1 MPSAIVLLNPR
12 SRSGARAPVDRLLAA
27 FRTASWS
34 AELWAGDTPEWAQS
48 AALRARDLGVDAIFG
63 AGGDG
68 LLAQILPAIMHTS
81 TALGVV
87 PLGTGNVWARELGLP
102 MQPEHAISRQLASP
116 PHRVDVGIANG
127 RPFLV
132 LASAGIDARI
142 VEMVEGDVGSK
153 ALGQLAY
160 PLATF
165 ALAPG
170 IRGTQAQIWLDDE
183 PPLTMPLLA
192 GIATNCRLY
201 GGVVPLVPKAR
212 FDDGLLDVV
221 LFAGGGPV
229 EATTHA
235 VRVLAGL
242 HHADRSV
249 IIRPAR
255 WLRIE
260 TLGSSVPIQR
270 DGDPLGTTPLEVQV
284 SPSALLAMGA
294 GPPTTGATATKNPFD

>member
-12 SRSGARAPVDRLLAA
+12 SRSGSRVPVDRLLAA
-27 FRTASWS
+27 FRTAGWNV
-34 AELWAGDTPEWAQS
+34 ELWAGDTPEWAQQ
-48 AALRARDLGVDAIFG
+48 AALRARDLGVDAIFA

-68 LLAQILPAIMHTS
+68 LLAQILPAVIHTP

-102 MQPEHAISRQLASP
+102 LHPEHAISRQLASP
-116 PHRVDVGIANG
+116 PHKVDVGIANG

-132 LASAGIDARI
+132 LASAGLDARI
-142 VEMVEGDVGSK
+142 VKKVEGDVASK

-160 PLATF
+160 PLASF
-165 ALAPG
+165 ALAAG

-183 PPLTMPLLA
+183 PPVKMALLA
-192 GIATNCRLY
+192 GIVTNCRLY

-212 FDDGLLDVV
+212 FDDGFLDVV

-242 HHADRSV
+242 HHADPSV

-260 TLGSSVPIQR
+260 TLGETSIPTQS

-284 SPSALLAMGA
+284 SPGALLAMGA
-294 GPPTTGATATKNPFD
+294 GPPTTK